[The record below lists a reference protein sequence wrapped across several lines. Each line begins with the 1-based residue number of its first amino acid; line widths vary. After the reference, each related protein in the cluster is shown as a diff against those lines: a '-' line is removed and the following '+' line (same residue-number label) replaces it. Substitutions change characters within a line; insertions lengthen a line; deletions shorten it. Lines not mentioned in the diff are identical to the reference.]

1 MFILDSGFRK
11 NFQNSNL
18 LKLKFL
24 FLLHSYF
31 PMIFSLYKSHVT
43 SIMYRAGIDTVVLG
57 SEVTY
62 QDSLVRCAVLES
74 LGGDLAPT
82 TLCITASLTWGIFQV
97 AR

>member
-11 NFQNSNL
+11 NFQNLNL

-31 PMIFSLYKSHVT
+31 PIKFSLYKSHVT
-43 SIMYRAGIDTVVLG
+43 SIMYRARIDTVVLG
-57 SEVTY
+57 SEVTC
-62 QDSLVRCAVLES
+62 QDSLIRCPVLGS
-74 LGGDLAPT
+74 LGSDLGPT

>member
-1 MFILDSGFRK
+1 MFIFDSGFIK

-31 PMIFSLYKSHVT
+31 PIKFSPYKSRVT
-43 SIMYRAGIDTVVLG
+43 SIVYRAGIDTVVLG
-57 SEVTY
+57 SEVTC
-62 QDSLVRCAVLES
+62 QDSLTVCLVLES
-74 LGGDLAPT
+74 SGVDLGST